1 MIFGLRYKEDFVMD
15 NRIPTNHIC
24 VDDAL
29 RSFFCSLYD
38 LEFSDMGRAI
48 LDKLDAAIN
57 TEKDTE
63 EVF

>member
-1 MIFGLRYKEDFVMD
+1 MD

>member
-1 MIFGLRYKEDFVMD
+1 MD
-15 NRIPTNHIC
+15 NRIPANHIC

-38 LEFSDMGRAI
+38 LEFSDIESAI
-48 LDKLDAAIN
+48 LDKLDAAIDA
-57 TEKDTE
+57 EKNTE